1 MPSSGPDDTVAVPAA
16 PAQERL
22 RAALVRHR
30 EGDLDGAIAAYQSVL
45 ADLPDSFD
53 AQHLLGVALH
63 QAGEAEAARG
73 HLQGAIG
80 LRPQSAEARFNLAKA
95 DQETGRLAEAEAGY
109 RAAIA
114 ARPGFVDAYVNLA
127 GLLLDRGDSAG
138 GRRLYEQAVVLSP
151 GTPAARIGHGV
162 ALAETGDLAGA
173 REAFEAVLASTPG
186 HAGALVNLARLAE
199 REGQPAEA
207 RALFERAAMADP
219 EDVTAIA
226 AWGQQLR
233 REGRTDAARG
243 VLDRRLARRWD
254 PATALLKALCL
265 PVIAADGTAI
275 DEARDRLDADLNKL
289 LDPPIGSRR
298 HNGPVLDELPFRVD
312 QTLFHLAYH
321 GRDDRAMMEK
331 AARVLLRIC
340 PELGRTA
347 SSVDTP
353 AGDRLRVGVVSRHLH
368 GHTIGHL
375 NLGLIEHLPRDRF
388 HVTLFRFAERRD
400 DLADRI
406 DAAADAVVRLPLRL
420 SMAQDSIADTNPD
433 ILYFPDV
440 GMDPFTWF
448 LAFARLAPL
457 QCATW
462 GHPVTTGLPSMD
474 LFLSGR
480 HIDPEDAG
488 RFYSED
494 LIRLETSVPFVY
506 RPDIPTDLPEGTA
519 ARAALGLP
527 ADRRLYVCPQSLFKL
542 HPDFDPVLDRILA
555 EDPKAEIVLIAGEH
569 DYWADLLRRRFAR
582 RFPDAV
588 TRVRFLPRLT
598 HRQFMLLLRTADILL
613 DPPRFGGGKSS
624 LEMFAAG
631 RAVVT
636 WPSPL
641 LRDRLT
647 HGFYQMMEMAD
658 ASVEDADR
666 YGQLALSLAQ
676 DPDRRRLLEEQIKER
691 CGVLFENRGWIDEV
705 AAVWTAG
712 RP

>member
-1 MPSSGPDDTVAVPAA
+1 
-16 PAQERL
+16 
-22 RAALVRHR
+22 
-30 EGDLDGAIAAYQSVL
+30 LDGAIALYQSVL
-45 ADLPDSFD
+45 ADLPGSFD
-53 AQHLLGVALH
+53 AHHLLGIALH

-80 LRPQSAEARFNLAKA
+80 LRPQSAEAHFNLAKA
-95 DQETGRLAEAEAGY
+95 NQETGRLPEAEAGY

-114 ARPGFVDAYVNLA
+114 ARPDFVDAYVNLA
-127 GLLLDRGDSAG
+127 GLLLDRGDAVG
-138 GRRLYEQAVVLSP
+138 GCRLYEQAIDLAP
-151 GTPAARIGHGV
+151 ETPAPRIGHGV

-173 REAFEAVLASTPG
+173 RTAFEAVLANTPD
-186 HAGALVNLARLAE
+186 HSGALLNLGRLAE
-199 REGQPAEA
+199 RDGRMAEA
-207 RALFERAAMADP
+207 RSLYEGAARAGPDDSAA
-219 EDVTAIA
+219 VA

-233 REGRTDAARG
+233 REGRTDAARSVFG
-243 VLDRRLARRWD
+243 QGLARRWT
-254 PATALLKALCL
+254 PTTALLKALCL
-265 PVIAADGTAI
+265 PVVMPDGAAI
-275 DEARDRLDADLNKL
+275 DAVRSRLETELDRV
-289 LDPPIGSRR
+289 LDPPVGSRR
-298 HNGPVLDELPFRVD
+298 NVGLALDELPFRID

-321 GRDDRAMMEK
+321 GRDDRALMEK
-331 AARVLLRIC
+331 AARVLLELC
-340 PELGRTA
+340 PDLGRTA
-347 SSVDTP
+347 AGIDRT
-353 AGDRLRVGVVSRHLH
+353 AGDRLRVGVASRHLH

-375 NLGLIEHLPRDRF
+375 NCGLIEHLPRDRF

-400 DLADRI
+400 DLSDRI

-420 SMAQDSIADTNPD
+420 SAAQDSIAEADLD
-433 ILYFPDV
+433 ILFYPDV

-480 HIDPEDAG
+480 HIDPEDAD

-494 LIRLETSVPFVY
+494 LIHLDTPVPFVY
-506 RPDIPTDLPEGTA
+506 RPDIPTDLPGGPA
-519 ARAALGLP
+519 AREALGLS

-542 HPDFDPVLDRILA
+542 HPEFDPVLGRILA
-555 EDPKAEIVLIAGEH
+555 EDPTGEIILIAGEH
-569 DYWADLLRRRFAR
+569 NYWTDLLRRRFAR
-582 RFPDAV
+582 SFPDSVA
-588 TRVRFLPRLT
+588 RVRFMPRLS

-636 WPSPL
+636 WPSAL

-647 HGFYQMMEMAD
+647 HGFYRMMEIAD
-658 ASVEDADR
+658 ASVGDADS
-666 YGQLALSLAQ
+666 YAQLALALAQ
-676 DPDRRRLLEEQIKER
+676 DRDRRQDLEERIKGR
-691 CGVLFENRGWIDEV
+691 CDVLFENHGWIDGV

-712 RP
+712 QRGRAAARPLPWDDPA